1 MAKQKTTV
9 ESIGRKE
16 ENDKSK
22 QNRQQIEQMK
32 KRAAE
37 DRKKAEAVRKK
48 TGTAAKP
55 AAGKET
61 LLAGG
66 AALAAGL
73 LGGAKGKGK
82 KKKKRALRLVLLAA
96 LVLAALFVYWKFYAG
111 AGATQVS
118 VLSQGIVQTNLDF
131 QSAILG
137 ESREKQMYVVLEQ
150 DVTVETRVTQSLLNL
165 SVFEKS
171 KTIHSKGTGYYAIDL
186 STLTENSIRV
196 DDSEKNVVVT
206 VPHAILYVLDYD
218 VTASTFEDT
227 QGGILALGEL
237 KLTMEQQNEIQKS
250 IDAAMHEV
258 LETEEMFAFA
268 DEKGA
273 LMVYE
278 LFQPL
283 VAALS
288 DEYTLEIVMP
298 EAE

>member
-1 MAKQKTTV
+1 M
-9 ESIGRKE
+9 
-16 ENDKSK
+16 
-22 QNRQQIEQMK
+22 
-32 KRAAE
+32 
-37 DRKKAEAVRKK
+37 
-48 TGTAAKP
+48 
-55 AAGKET
+55 
-61 LLAGG
+61 
-66 AALAAGL
+66 
-73 LGGAKGKGK
+73 
-82 KKKKRALRLVLLAA
+82 
-96 LVLAALFVYWKFYAG
+96 LAALFVYWKFYAG

-131 QSAILG
+131 QSTILG

>member
-1 MAKQKTTV
+1 M
-9 ESIGRKE
+9 
-16 ENDKSK
+16 
-22 QNRQQIEQMK
+22 
-32 KRAAE
+32 
-37 DRKKAEAVRKK
+37 
-48 TGTAAKP
+48 
-55 AAGKET
+55 
-61 LLAGG
+61 
-66 AALAAGL
+66 
-73 LGGAKGKGK
+73 
-82 KKKKRALRLVLLAA
+82 
-96 LVLAALFVYWKFYAG
+96 
-111 AGATQVS
+111 
-118 VLSQGIVQTNLDF
+118 
-131 QSAILG
+131 
-137 ESREKQMYVVLEQ
+137 
-150 DVTVETRVTQSLLNL
+150 LNL

-171 KTIHSKGTGYYAIDL
+171 KTIRSKGTGYYAIDL

-218 VTASTFEDT
+218 VTASTFEDA

>member
-37 DRKKAEAVRKK
+37 DRKKAEAARKK
-48 TGTAAKP
+48 SGTSAKP
-55 AAGKET
+55 DAGKET
-61 LLAGG
+61 LVAGG

-171 KTIHSKGTGYYAIDL
+171 KTIRSKGTGYYAIDL

-218 VTASTFEDT
+218 VTASTFEDA

>member
-37 DRKKAEAVRKK
+37 DRKKAEAARKK
-48 TGTAAKP
+48 SGTSAKP
-55 AAGKET
+55 DAGKET

-171 KTIHSKGTGYYAIDL
+171 KTIRSKGTGYYAIDL

>member
-37 DRKKAEAVRKK
+37 DRKKAEAARKK
-48 TGTAAKP
+48 SGTSAKP
-55 AAGKET
+55 DAGKET

-150 DVTVETRVTQSLLNL
+150 DVTGATRVTQSLLNL

-171 KTIHSKGTGYYAIDL
+171 KTIRSKGTGYYAIDL

-218 VTASTFEDT
+218 VTASTFEDA

>member
-1 MAKQKTTV
+1 M
-9 ESIGRKE
+9 
-16 ENDKSK
+16 
-22 QNRQQIEQMK
+22 
-32 KRAAE
+32 
-37 DRKKAEAVRKK
+37 
-48 TGTAAKP
+48 
-55 AAGKET
+55 
-61 LLAGG
+61 
-66 AALAAGL
+66 
-73 LGGAKGKGK
+73 
-82 KKKKRALRLVLLAA
+82 
-96 LVLAALFVYWKFYAG
+96 
-111 AGATQVS
+111 
-118 VLSQGIVQTNLDF
+118 
-131 QSAILG
+131 
-137 ESREKQMYVVLEQ
+137 
-150 DVTVETRVTQSLLNL
+150 
-165 SVFEKS
+165 
-171 KTIHSKGTGYYAIDL
+171 
-186 STLTENSIRV
+186 

>member
-37 DRKKAEAVRKK
+37 DRKKAEAARKK
-48 TGTAAKP
+48 SGTSAKP
-55 AAGKET
+55 DAGKET

-165 SVFEKS
+165 SVFGKS

>member
-37 DRKKAEAVRKK
+37 DRKKAEAARKK
-48 TGTAAKP
+48 SGTSAKP
-55 AAGKET
+55 DAGKET

-171 KTIHSKGTGYYAIDL
+171 KTIHSIGTGYYAIDL

-227 QGGILALGEL
+227 QGGIFALGEL